1 MLNASLILTV
11 HTIDTSTGELLVPE
25 GILRPVVN
33 ASTLTWFTGIMY
45 LGLKFTVVK

>member
-25 GILRPVVN
+25 GILRPVVS
-33 ASTLTWFTGIMY
+33 ASKHWHDLPVLCI
-45 LGLKFTVVK
+45 